1 MLSCY
6 RNTSSVIPAGE
17 IKQQGSI
24 METIWVENGENRL
37 EVKLMGSGPVILC
50 VHGWPELWYS
60 WRHQMAYFA
69 DQGYTVAAM
78 NVRGYGGSSRP
89 ADVDAYT
96 LSELSSDVQA
106 VAQHL
111 SDQSVILFGHDWG
124 APIVYQSALRY
135 PALFSAVTGLS
146 VPYMPSGEQSTLD
159 LFQQIYAGR
168 FFYQLY
174 FQATDVAEAAFEADI
189 QSALRKVYFSLSGD
203 APLDDWLKQRPAD
216 AALLDDLLD
225 PQPFP
230 AWLSE
235 ADLGVYA
242 EAFGNSGFRG
252 PFNRYRAQQLDTK
265 QLVDHR
271 GKKLEQPSCLIAGER
286 DAVRNFIPG
295 IDLYENAA
303 AGCSDYRGTTIIEA
317 AGHWV
322 QQEAPAETN
331 AALDQFLQGL

>member
-1 MLSCY
+1 MD
-6 RNTSSVIPAGE
+6 
-17 IKQQGSI
+17 
-24 METIWVENGENRL
+24 TIWVENGKTRL

-69 DQGYTVAAM
+69 EQGYTVAAM
-78 NVRGYGGSSRP
+78 NVRGYGGSSQP
-89 ADVDAYT
+89 AEVGAYT
-96 LSELSSDVQA
+96 LSELSSDVHA

-124 APIVYQSALRY
+124 APIVYHSALRY
-135 PALFSAVTGLS
+135 PSVFSAVAGLS
-146 VPYMPSGEQSTLD
+146 VPYMPSGDQSTLD
-159 LFQQIYAGR
+159 LFRQIYADR

-174 FQATDVAEAAFEADI
+174 FQAPGVAEAAFETDI
-189 QSALRKVYFSLSGD
+189 QLALRKVYFSLSGD
-203 APLDDWLKQRPAD
+203 APLNDWLKQRSAD
-216 AALLDDLLD
+216 AALLDDLVD

-230 AWLSE
+230 DWLSD
-235 ADLGVYA
+235 ADLSVYA
-242 EAFGNSGFRG
+242 AAFGNSGFRG
-252 PFNRYRAQQLDTK
+252 PINRYRAQELDKT

-271 GKKLEQPSCLIAGER
+271 GKLLEQPCCLIAGER

-295 IDLYENAA
+295 MDLYENAA
-303 AGCSDYRGTTIIEA
+303 AGCSDYRGTTIIKA

-322 QQEAPAETN
+322 QQEAPAQTN